1 MKLIIDDR
9 EQKITPFFQQEPDSQ
24 DFEVEVKRIH
34 IGDYAI
40 TDEEDNILFIFERK
54 TWEDLASSIKD
65 GRKNNVEK
73 LLTLREET
81 NCKILYLIEGK
92 SRYPADRKFCRI
104 PFKNLQ
110 AHLDHLIVR
119 DNIHV
124 IYSLNNEDT
133 SNRLK
138 EFITNYSSIKETSSN
153 SIQGGSEMLTKM
165 IPKSD
170 LSILYDIW
178 RCIPNVTD
186 KTTSLFLENKIS
198 LADLI
203 LAKVKET
210 DISVLK
216 YPNGSIIGKR
226 AKKICKIQELD
237 NTDNYKHYV
246 NILSSI
252 NGITKKT
259 AALILVKYSF
269 QSILNGEVTVDQ
281 LKSIKKTEKATVG
294 QKAANAIIKYISTE
308 KKK

>member
-1 MKLIIDDR
+1 M
-9 EQKITPFFQQEPDSQ
+9 
-24 DFEVEVKRIH
+24 
-34 IGDYAI
+34 
-40 TDEEDNILFIFERK
+40 FIFERK

>member
-9 EQKITPFFQQEPDSQ
+9 EQKIIPFFQQDL
-24 DFEVEVKRIH
+24 DFEVEIKRIH

-40 TDEEDNILFIFERK
+40 TEENDNVLFIFERK

-73 LLTLREET
+73 LLALRTET
-81 NCKILYLIEGK
+81 NCKIFYLIEGK
-92 SRYPADRKFCRI
+92 SRYPLDKKFCRI

-110 AHLDHLIVR
+110 SHLDHLIVR

-138 EFITNYSSIKETSSN
+138 EFIMNYLTIKETNSN
-153 SIQGGSEMLTKM
+153 SIQGGSEMLTKT

-178 RCIPNVTD
+178 RCIPNITD
-186 KTTSLFLENKIS
+186 KTTTLFLENEIS

-203 LAKVKET
+203 LSRVKEQEV
-210 DISVLK
+210 SVLK

-237 NTDNYKHYV
+237 NTDNYKYYI
-246 NILSSI
+246 NILSSL

-269 QSILNGEVTVDQ
+269 RSILEGNVPLND
-281 LKSIKKTEKATVG
+281 LKSIKKTEKVSLG
-294 QKAANAIIKYISTE
+294 EKAAKSILKYISTE
-308 KKK
+308 KKE